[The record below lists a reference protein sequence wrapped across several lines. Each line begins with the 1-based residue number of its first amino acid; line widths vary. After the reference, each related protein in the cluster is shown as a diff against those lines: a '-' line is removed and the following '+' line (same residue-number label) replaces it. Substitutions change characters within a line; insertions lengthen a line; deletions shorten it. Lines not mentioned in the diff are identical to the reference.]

1 MSGEIDRHTSDCV
14 TSLIEVQYEI
24 INKQRDE
31 IERLRELLG
40 KCVPY
45 IEAYDPWD
53 RELIDDIEKEVGDE

>member
-31 IERLRELLG
+31 IERLRE
-40 KCVPY
+40 
-45 IEAYDPWD
+45 
-53 RELIDDIEKEVGDE
+53 EVKDLQSVIRSYQTGFADEQ